1 MIILDTDMPKKCMDC
16 QLLGRDEMY
25 CTLYPR
31 KDLDVITVATSKPDW
46 CPIKCNI
53 EDIKTELKEMADSY
67 NWHYD
72 APRRDTLQYAILVI
86 DKHIGGRSEDA
97 KDSD

>member
-31 KDLDVITVATSKPDW
+31 KELDVITVATSKPDW
-46 CPIKCNI
+46 CPIKCDI
-53 EDIKTELKEMADSY
+53 EDIKAEFTSLYPKNVYGGLELDGRSCVFSLNKIFE
-67 NWHYD
+67 
-72 APRRDTLQYAILVI
+72 VI
-86 DKHIGGRSEDA
+86 DNHIGERSE
-97 KDSD
+97 